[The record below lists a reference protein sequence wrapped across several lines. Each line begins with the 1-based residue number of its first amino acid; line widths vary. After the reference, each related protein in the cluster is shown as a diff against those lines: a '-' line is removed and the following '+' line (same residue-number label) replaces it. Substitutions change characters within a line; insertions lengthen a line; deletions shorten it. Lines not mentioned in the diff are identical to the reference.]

1 MAAPGPKLDEAKAI
15 VDAAA
20 LEAGR
25 DPATI
30 GMEGRAI
37 WVHDGLQTLL
47 DDVERWRSA
56 GATHLS
62 INTMGAGLTSV
73 DEHLA
78 VLAGTADALS
88 LPRA

>member
-1 MAAPGPKLDEAKAI
+1 MVPPGPKLDEAKAV

-20 LEAGR
+20 VAAGR

-30 GMEGRAI
+30 GMEGRAN
-37 WVHDGLQTLL
+37 WGPGGLDTVLG
-47 DDVERWRSA
+47 DVQRWRDA

-62 INTMGAGLTSV
+62 INTMGAGFASV

-78 VLAGTADALS
+78 ALGTAAEALQLS
-88 LPRA
+88 SR